1 MLHRSN
7 LLDAGNCAKKDCGK
21 GGKVLRGMVL
31 AYGRL
36 LRRSRHELVLLSIL
50 FAASPRNDVAYDWRF
65 GFGGCYDWRF
75 GFGGVPSKQ
84 LVCKSVLVSTVI
96 ARLHG

>member
-1 MLHRSN
+1 V
-7 LLDAGNCAKKDCGK
+7 DGAG
-21 GGKVLRGMVL
+21 
-31 AYGRL
+31 YGRL

-65 GFGGCYDWRF
+65 GVGGCSDWRFGYGGCYDWRF

-84 LVCKSVLVSTVI
+84 LVCKNVLVSTVI